1 MSQILTNG
9 LLSNQ
14 LITQG
19 YFGKVGQQIHGFVS
33 ICINSVKPVISV
45 NSSKPVI
52 SVNSSKPTITIEG
65 EINDVDNCCT

>member
-19 YFGKVGQQIHGFVS
+19 YFGREGQQIHGFVS
-33 ICINSVKPVISV
+33 ICINSVKSSISV
-45 NSSKPVI
+45 NGSKPII
-52 SVNSSKPTITIEG
+52 SIEG
-65 EINDVDNCCT
+65 EINNANNCGT